1 MFFVFHFSMN
11 SIIQVIQSGSLSVYP
26 SVCLLVSLSVHLSVC
41 LLTIIESI
49 HRLVCLSVWQSCQL
63 GSHPVR
69 HLVSLPIC
77 LSVHLLVCLPVH
89 LPFCLPFCL
98 STCLSVCLSPV
109 SHWVNPL
116 ACLSFCLT
124 VLCQLKVIQS
134 GSLMVYP
141 SVCQSVRPSFCLSI
155 YFSVCTCLLSVWHSF
170 TQSNPVCG
178 TLKYM
183 FCLLEVRSKRNFPFI
198 LKSFEPFQT
207 VRILFIVIRYLE
219 LHGCLL
225 LVGMGFHSCPWWNK
239 INNWVCRQWT

>member
-1 MFFVFHFSMN
+1 MGLSVFLSD
-11 SIIQVIQSGSLSVYP
+11 SPASLEVIQSGTLSVYP
-26 SVCLLVSLSVHLSVC
+26 SVCLSVS
-41 LLTIIESI
+41 
-49 HRLVCLSVWQSCQL
+49 
-63 GSHPVR
+63 
-69 HLVSLPIC
+69 

-89 LPFCLPFCL
+89 FPVCLPFCL

-141 SVCQSVRPSFCLSI
+141 SVCLSVRPSFCLSI

-198 LKSFEPFQT
+198 LKPFEPFQT

-219 LHGCLL
+219 LHA
-225 LVGMGFHSCPWWNK
+225 LVVFYL
-239 INNWVCRQWT
+239 

>member
-1 MFFVFHFSMN
+1 MN

-26 SVCLLVSLSVHLSVC
+26 ICLSVSQSVCPPVCLPPDNHWVNPSACLSFRLTVLPAWKSSSQAPCQSTHLSVC
-41 LLTIIESI
+41 PSVGLSACPPS
-49 HRLVCLSVWQSCQL
+49 CLSTF
-63 GSHPVR
+63 
-69 HLVSLPIC
+69 
-77 LSVHLLVCLPVH
+77 LSVH
-89 LPFCLPFCL
+89 
-98 STCLSVCLSPV
+98 LSVCLSPV

-155 YFSVCTCLLSVWHSF
+155 YFSFCTCLMSVWRSF

-198 LKSFEPFQT
+198 LKPFEPFQT

>member
-1 MFFVFHFSMN
+1 MFFHFSMN

-77 LSVHLLVCLPVH
+77 LSVSESVCPSVGLSACP
-89 LPFCLPFCL
+89 PSCL
-98 STCLSVCLSPV
+98 STFLSVHLSVCLSPV

-155 YFSVCTCLLSVWHSF
+155 YFSVCTCLLSVWRSF
-170 TQSNPVCG
+170 T
-178 TLKYM
+178 
-183 FCLLEVRSKRNFPFI
+183 
-198 LKSFEPFQT
+198 
-207 VRILFIVIRYLE
+207 
-219 LHGCLL
+219 
-225 LVGMGFHSCPWWNK
+225 
-239 INNWVCRQWT
+239 

>member
-1 MFFVFHFSMN
+1 MFFHFSMN

-77 LSVHLLVCLPVH
+77 LSVSESVCPSVGLSACP
-89 LPFCLPFCL
+89 PSCL
-98 STCLSVCLSPV
+98 STFLSVYLSVCLSPV

-124 VLCQLKVIQS
+124 VLCQLKVIQL

-141 SVCQSVRPSFCLSI
+141 SVCQSVHL
-155 YFSVCTCLLSVWHSF
+155 SVCPSIFLFVLVFCQFGAHSLN
-170 TQSNPVCG
+170 Q
-178 TLKYM
+178 
-183 FCLLEVRSKRNFPFI
+183 
-198 LKSFEPFQT
+198 
-207 VRILFIVIRYLE
+207 ILFVE
-219 LHGCLL
+219 H
-225 LVGMGFHSCPWWNK
+225 WN
-239 INNWVCRQWT
+239 ICSVC